1 MWDRLTLLT
10 RFSSSSPSFSLSFA
24 PRATVKKRMPPK
36 KAPPQEKKILLG
48 RPSNNLKIGI
58 VGLPN
63 VGKSSFFNVLSQT
76 DLGKAANFPYAT
88 IDPEEARVPV
98 PDPRFDW
105 LCELYKPASRVPAHL
120 TCIDI
125 AGLTAGASTGA
136 GLGNAFL
143 SHVRAVDGIFQVVR
157 AFDDAEVIHVEGDVD
172 PTRDMEI
179 IQNEL
184 RLKDIEWVQKQ
195 LETLKK
201 TGRSLGSSSLAD
213 KARKEEIA
221 TVEKVLK
228 CVSEDKKDV
237 RKGDWTNKEIDVVNG
252 LSLLTAKPVT
262 YLINLSERDYIRK
275 KNKWLPRIKAWID
288 ANNPGD
294 PLIPFS
300 VALEERL
307 APLSAEEK
315 AEEEKN
321 ISATSALNK
330 ITQAGYTSLDL
341 IRYFTCGP
349 DEVRAWTIRKGTKA
363 PQAAGVIH
371 SDFENK
377 FVCGEIMSYV
387 DLHEHGSESAVKAAG
402 KLRQQGKPYEMVDG
416 DIAYWKSGG

>member
-1 MWDRLTLLT
+1 LLT
-10 RFSSSSPSFSLSFA
+10 PLSTTSRSFSLSFA
-24 PRATVKKRMPPK
+24 PLAPVKKRMPPK
-36 KAPPQEKKILLG
+36 KAPPQEKKVLLG

-76 DLGKAANFPYAT
+76 DLGKSANFPYAT

-98 PDPRFDW
+98 PDTRFHW

-172 PTRDMEI
+172 PLRDMEI

-195 LETLKK
+195 IDGLKK
-201 TGRSLGSSSLAD
+201 TGRSLGSTSLAD

-228 CVSEDKKDV
+228 CLSDDKKDV
-237 RKGDWTNKEIDVVNG
+237 RKGDWSNKEIDVVNG

-262 YLINLSERDYIRK
+262 YLVNLSEKDYVRK

-300 VALEERL
+300 VSLEERL
-307 APLSAEEK
+307 APLSDEEK

-321 ISATSALNK
+321 LGANSALGK

-377 FVCGEIMSYV
+377 FICGEIMSYA
-387 DLHEHGSESAVKAAG
+387 DLHEHGSEAAVKAAG